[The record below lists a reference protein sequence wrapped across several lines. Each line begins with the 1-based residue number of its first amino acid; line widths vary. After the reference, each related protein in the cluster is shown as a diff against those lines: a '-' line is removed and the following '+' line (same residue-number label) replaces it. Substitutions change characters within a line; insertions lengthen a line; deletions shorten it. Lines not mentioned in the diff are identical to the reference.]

1 MGEYKIKKSKTFRLF
16 AIPSFASGVASAFD
30 LFPDVSI
37 INSSISPDEADIKAM
52 QADFEMAG
60 KDIEESMYEWEK
72 EFTK

>member
-1 MGEYKIKKSKTFRLF
+1 
-16 AIPSFASGVASAFD
+16 
-30 LFPDVSI
+30 
-37 INSSISPDEADIKAM
+37 M